1 MSLTSASE
9 FNNLGAGIGAGGFG
23 GFGGSMGGFG
33 LIGLVGLKDLFDRDR
48 KGDDGCA
55 KEIATLAAIS
65 NLKDV
70 TIAETRAIDMAICDV
85 KANVKDA
92 LYATAIQAERNT
104 NDIKTQAQAF
114 QIANDRKFDEISRE
128 GERNTALILAKI
140 NQDKI
145 DDLRDSLHLERRR
158 VDARELEINVTNSNT
173 SIQQQLQAQ
182 AQQQQQKQMEDRF
195 AHDRKFDLLFAQVAK
210 ASQDII
216 NVGGLMVGSSNTANP
231 TNIK

>member
-1 MSLTSASE
+1 MEEMSLTSASE

-33 LIGLVGLKDLFDRDR
+33 LVGLVGLKDLFDRDR
-48 KGDDGCA
+48 KGDDNCA

-114 QIANDRKFDEISRE
+114 QIANDRKFD
-128 GERNTALILAKI
+128 
-140 NQDKI
+140 
-145 DDLRDSLHLERRR
+145 
-158 VDARELEINVTNSNT
+158 
-173 SIQQQLQAQ
+173 
-182 AQQQQQKQMEDRF
+182 
-195 AHDRKFDLLFAQVAK
+195 LLFAQVAK